1 MEFTDDAFDRG
12 QLKDVITS
20 SKFSYIS
27 KMRGISRARSGLQAV
42 TSHLLLADNAMAQN
56 ASKNIHRQAVGRMNM
71 PNNAE
76 NEHPKFVVNTAVEEV
91 QCTLSVA
98 SSIRG
103 CVPTGAVMMLP
114 QDFAIQYERPLLLDG
129 DPYSKVRC

>member
-27 KMRGISRARSGLQAV
+27 KIRGISSARRGLQAV

-56 ASKNIHRQAVGRMNM
+56 ALKNIHRQAVGRVKMLNS
-71 PNNAE
+71 AE
-76 NEHPKFVVNTAVEEV
+76 NEH
-91 QCTLSVA
+91 
-98 SSIRG
+98 
-103 CVPTGAVMMLP
+103 
-114 QDFAIQYERPLLLDG
+114 
-129 DPYSKVRC
+129 